1 MLHYIREMDKG
12 GAGMESLGAED
23 FGFVEMQKMQSEL
36 QEKYRGLWE
45 PVVPQTGKNKL
56 MWMLIE
62 AGEAA
67 DIIKKDGAEKIV
79 DNEETRRHFIEELAD
94 VMMYFN
100 DIMSC
105 FDISVEEFKQ
115 IYRMKHNKNME
126 RWQSDDTAQ

>member
-1 MLHYIREMDKG
+1 
-12 GAGMESLGAED
+12 MESLGAED

-56 MWMLIE
+56 LWMMIE
-62 AGEAA
+62 VGEAA

-105 FDISVEEFKQ
+105 FDISVEELKQ

-126 RWQSDDTAQ
+126 RWQSDDTTQ